1 MTIEAVDTTQGHT
14 APSQGIVEGLSEYC
28 DLWDEILSEE
38 DMTIATAKHTAEIGI
53 EGLVFHGTLH
63 ATCIKG
69 CTPDAVL
76 VRDSGWTLVTADR
89 AWWIQNDETGEIRY
103 A

>member
-1 MTIEAVDTTQGHT
+1 MI
-14 APSQGIVEGLSEYC
+14 GLSQHC
-28 DLWDEILSEE
+28 DLIDESFSEE
-38 DMTIATAKHTAEIGI
+38 EMTVATAKHAAEIGI
-53 EGLVFHGTLH
+53 DGLVFVGTLH
-63 ATCIKG
+63 ATEIKG

-89 AWWIQNDETGEIRY
+89 AWWITNDETGEIRY